1 MMRPHSKS
9 VRVLGL
15 QTSRHKEALPINAIV
30 NRGDRTDGDNCRC
43 RQAFPIPKVDSA
55 ADAFGAVLIEPRA
68 DMR

>member
-30 NRGDRTDGDNCRC
+30 NRGDRADGDNCRMPASFSYAEG
-43 RQAFPIPKVDSA
+43 RFR
-55 ADAFGAVLIEPRA
+55 G
-68 DMR
+68 

>member
-9 VRVLGL
+9 VRVVGL

-30 NRGDRTDGDNCRC
+30 NRAGRKDGDNCRG
-43 RQAFPIPKVDSA
+43 RQAFPMPNVDSA
-55 ADAFGAVLIEPRA
+55 ADAFGTVLIEPRA